1 MQIRNNSY
9 LDTFYAVIQTK
20 LLPVRN
26 PKPCLKYKC
35 SLVFDVIDFNCDLKL
50 FKAFNRKYFDVA
62 DSLIT
67 IPCCINYDGLY
78 KPIAFLLIIIIIF
91 AKKSNNQTVFAYS
104 TSVTA
109 QCLCSFEKKEKVFP
123 NFSFPFFDPSIK
135 MRLQCKIE
143 SSEKKR
149 KDQEKKDV
157 LRAVKKLMDKWSKT
171 ASCCPQQLDLSI
183 CMLQLS
189 LTVITVDFHV
199 ITVAHSYNTRIGSY
213 NCSRQL

>member
-20 LLPVRN
+20 LPPVRN

-78 KPIAFLLIIIIIF
+78 KPIAFLLMIIIIF

-109 QCLCSFEKKEKVFP
+109 QCLCSFEKKRKGFSQLF
-123 NFSFPFFDPSIK
+123 FSFFWSFNQNETT
-135 MRLQCKIE
+135 MQNW
-143 SSEKKR
+143 
-149 KDQEKKDV
+149 V
-157 LRAVKKLMDKWSKT
+157 LRKKTKRSGKKGCSLCSKKT
-171 ASCCPQQLDLSI
+171 D
-183 CMLQLS
+183 
-189 LTVITVDFHV
+189 
-199 ITVAHSYNTRIGSY
+199 G
-213 NCSRQL
+213 